1 MVLLSP
7 SVHVS
12 SLGPQQTS
20 IVLASSCGK
29 VLGCIPQECFLVRCK
44 SELVLQDQEKW
55 QIADPIC
62 TLTFAVIVF
71 CTTIRM
77 VRDIADIV
85 MERVPRGY
93 SIAKTAHDLA
103 MVCVSLTELELRVQ
117 RTLLLS
123 IYV

>member
-1 MVLLSP
+1 M
-7 SVHVS
+7 
-12 SLGPQQTS
+12 
-20 IVLASSCGK
+20 
-29 VLGCIPQECFLVRCK
+29 
-44 SELVLQDQEKW
+44 LQNQEKW

-103 MVCVSLTELELRVQ
+103 MVCASLTKLEMRVQ
-117 RTLLLS
+117 RRLLLS
-123 IYV
+123 IRVKRLSLAACRR

>member
-1 MVLLSP
+1 M
-7 SVHVS
+7 
-12 SLGPQQTS
+12 
-20 IVLASSCGK
+20 
-29 VLGCIPQECFLVRCK
+29 
-44 SELVLQDQEKW
+44 LQDQEKW

-85 MERVPRGY
+85 MECVPRGY

-103 MVCVSLTELELRVQ
+103 MVCTPLIELELRVQ
-117 RTLLLS
+117 CRLLLLA
-123 IYV
+123 